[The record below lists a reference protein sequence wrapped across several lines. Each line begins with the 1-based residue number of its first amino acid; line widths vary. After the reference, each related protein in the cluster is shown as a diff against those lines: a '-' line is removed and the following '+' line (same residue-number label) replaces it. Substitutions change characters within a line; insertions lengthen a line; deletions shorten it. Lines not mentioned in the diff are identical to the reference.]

1 MPTMQWSRRPVWF
14 SLYRF
19 LSTSLKGLFE
29 CAWRAG
35 SFRHQTNFAPVDD
48 LRIHPASISW
58 LAVQWCQSDCWRSS
72 WQHQRPALGQASYQM
87 LEPPGF
93 LSTIKFMGLTWITY
107 ELRANQCKSFQIIDS
122 DWLIDDGLIHDLLVE
137 LCWIALFHA
146 PSSRTRCS
154 GLETTFLRVRV
165 RSDAAL
171 GRFETVHEDS
181 PGFKNFVTIYLKLF
195 KCFIMCHNV
204 SILFPSYWSLIA
216 VFCRPTV
223 QVPTWIPHI
232 LTQSSLSSIVAS
244 PQDFIAFIH
253 SIHS

>member
-1 MPTMQWSRRPVWF
+1 MQCPFRGASKQSHQPRSSCSEILCSPWMRHPWQMPTMQWSRRPVWF

-107 ELRANQCKSFQIIDS
+107 ELRANQCKSMQIISNHWFWLTDW
-122 DWLIDDGLIHDLLVE
+122 WLIDSWSSS
-137 LCWIALFHA
+137 WIVLNCSHA

-181 PGFKNFVTIYLKLF
+181 PGFKNSVTIYLK
-195 KCFIMCHNV
+195 KI
-204 SILFPSYWSLIA
+204 I
-216 VFCRPTV
+216 
-223 QVPTWIPHI
+223 
-232 LTQSSLSSIVAS
+232 
-244 PQDFIAFIH
+244 
-253 SIHS
+253 

>member
-58 LAVQWCQSDCWRSS
+58 LAAQWCQSDCWRSS

-107 ELRANQCKSFQIIDS
+107 ELRANQCKSFQIISNHWFWLTDWWRIDS
-122 DWLIDDGLIHDLLVE
+122 WSSS
-137 LCWIALFHA
+137 WIVLN
-146 PSSRTRCS
+146 CS
-154 GLETTFLRVRV
+154 LSCSL
-165 RSDAAL
+165 
-171 GRFETVHEDS
+171 
-181 PGFKNFVTIYLKLF
+181 FKNSLLRPRNHLSPCPCSERCCPWKVRNCPRGFTRLQEFRNHLF
-195 KCFIMCHNV
+195 KTI
-204 SILFPSYWSLIA
+204 
-216 VFCRPTV
+216 
-223 QVPTWIPHI
+223 
-232 LTQSSLSSIVAS
+232 
-244 PQDFIAFIH
+244 
-253 SIHS
+253 

>member
-1 MPTMQWSRRPVWF
+1 MQCPFRGASKQSHQPRSSCSEILCSPWMRHPWQMPTMQWSRRPVWF

-72 WQHQRPALGQASYQM
+72 WQHQRPALGQESYQM

-122 DWLIDDGLIHDLLVE
+122 NWLIDDWLIHDLLVE
-137 LCWIALFHA
+137 LCWIALMLPLQELAAQASKPPFSVSAFGAMLPLGGSKLSTRIHQA
-146 PSSRTRCS
+146 SR
-154 GLETTFLRVRV
+154 
-165 RSDAAL
+165 
-171 GRFETVHEDS
+171 
-181 PGFKNFVTIYLKLF
+181 
-195 KCFIMCHNV
+195 
-204 SILFPSYWSLIA
+204 IL
-216 VFCRPTV
+216 
-223 QVPTWIPHI
+223 
-232 LTQSSLSSIVAS
+232 
-244 PQDFIAFIH
+244 
-253 SIHS
+253 